1 MSNEKLKEEA
11 PRVINMSV
19 GDELDMQEYEKRHL
33 YINEGISEEQIN
45 DIVYN
50 IMKFNKDDIGVD
62 KNQRK
67 PILLYMNT
75 PGGSVID
82 GFGVVDA
89 ILTSETPVY
98 TINQA
103 LCASMGFLIFI
114 AGKKRY
120 SMPHAE
126 FLLHDGSS
134 FTFDSTAKLIDQVE
148 FDKKRQEM
156 IKQYVV
162 AQTKISEELY
172 DENYR
177 KEWWMLADEAK
188 ELGVATDIISV
199 DCDLNDIL

>member
-11 PRVINMSV
+11 KRVINMSV